1 MTERLYYTDAFLT
14 RFEASVIDLK
24 DEGTRVYLDHSA
36 FYPTSGGQPH
46 DTGVLNGI
54 QVVDVV
60 DEGARVAHLL
70 QSRLDST
77 EPVHGEV
84 NWERRFDHMQQHSG
98 QHLLSA
104 VFADLLGHETTSVHF
119 GPDYSTLDLDTAALD
134 TDKVRRVEERAN
146 ELVFEDRKV
155 VVAFEDAESAS
166 GLRKPPPRSGT
177 IRVVTIEG
185 TDRSA
190 CGGTHVRSTGQI
202 GVIHL
207 RQQEKVRGQARIQF
221 LCGARALRRARAD
234 FEALSKIAG
243 RMSAAIDELPVLLEN
258 QSEILRGLQQ
268 ANRRMQQE
276 LARHRAA
283 ELYASTRPS
292 ADGKRYVIER
302 VDNGRAE
309 EMRTLALAFVAQP
322 GAVIAALMPDTRSI
336 LFAASED
343 SGVDCGRVLREAL
356 SAVGG
361 KGGGSPR
368 MAQGNV
374 PASQDLETV
383 IRALGVPA

>member
-14 RFEASVIDLK
+14 RFEATVTDLK
-24 DEGTRVYLDHSA
+24 DNGSRVYLDRTA
-36 FYPTSGGQPH
+36 FYPTSGGQPF
-46 DTGVLNGI
+46 DTGRMSGI
-54 QVVDVV
+54 PVIDVV

-70 QSRLDST
+70 KAPLSARTTVQCEIDW
-77 EPVHGEV
+77 
-84 NWERRFDHMQQHSG
+84 NRRFDHMQQHSG

-119 GPDYSTLDLDTAALD
+119 GPDYSTLDLDTAAVD
-134 TDKVRRVEERAN
+134 PASVRRVEERAN
-146 ELVFEDRKV
+146 QLIFEDLRV

-202 GVIHL
+202 GAVHL

-221 LCGARALRRARAD
+221 LCGARAVQRARAD
-234 FEALSKIAG
+234 FEALSKIAKG
-243 RMSAAIDELPVLLEN
+243 MSAAIDELPALLES
-258 QSEILRGLQQ
+258 QSETLRALQQ

-283 ELYASTRPS
+283 ELYASTKPS
-292 ADGKRYVIER
+292 NDGKRYVVER
-302 VDNGRAE
+302 AENGRTE
-309 EMRTLALAFVAQP
+309 EFKTLALAFVAQP
-322 GAVIAALMPDTRSI
+322 ATVMIVLMPETRSI
-336 LFAASED
+336 LLAASED
-343 SGVDCGRVLREAL
+343 SGLDCGRVLREAL
-356 SAVGG
+356 AAVGG
-361 KGGGSPR
+361 KGGGSAR

-374 PASQDLETV
+374 PKSEDLDTV
-383 IRALGVPA
+383 NRAIGVPA